1 MNPKGEAIALKLLQA
16 WLEAYNLS
24 MEERAK
30 LAARTARFLW
40 TGDEKVTVEAMLA
53 ASGSITEGDSN

>member
-1 MNPKGEAIALKLLQA
+1 MNPKSEAIALKLLQA

-40 TGDEKVTVEAMLA
+40 TGDERVTVAAMLA
-53 ASGSITEGDSN
+53 AAEEATADSN